1 VNDDAAVTRL
11 WSNAD
16 MLSIEWADGTLSEF
30 ASLWLRD
37 NLCEDRDPHSGQRL
51 IDIADLPENPRIR
64 SAAADN
70 GAVNVEWED
79 ESRSASFEFEWLRAH
94 AANRSPGRPEFAARR
109 WLDGGDLDAARD
121 FSWAPL
127 SEVQGNRSLRALWLE
142 RLLQDGIAFLSSVPP
157 NENGILE
164 AAALAGRVSET
175 NYGLVFDV
183 RSVPQPENLA
193 YSDLGLGLHT
203 DNPYREPVPGFQ
215 VLHALIASPGGGESL
230 FGDGFAIAEHLRI
243 TSPDAF
249 AILTRTPV
257 PFLYRSKDAEL
268 YAERPLIQL
277 SCIGEVS
284 AVHYNSR
291 SIAPLRLAV
300 REAAPFYSAYR
311 RFAALL
317 RDSRFHL
324 QLKLR
329 DGDLVVFDNQRVL
342 HGRTAFSSARYPRHL
357 RGCYL
362 TRDSV
367 YSEAALLHREFH
379 RGHDDRH

>member
-1 VNDDAAVTRL
+1 MNDAAAVKRL

-16 MLSIEWADGTLSEF
+16 MLSIEWADGTLSDF

-37 NLCEDRDPHSGQRL
+37 NLREDRDPHSGQRL
-51 IDIADLPENPRIR
+51 IDITDLPENPRIR
-64 SAAADN
+64 SAMARD
-70 GAVNVEWED
+70 GAVNVEWEA
-79 ESRSASFEFEWLRAH
+79 ESRPATFELEWLLAH
-94 AANRSPGRPEFAARR
+94 APNRIQGRPERTPRR
-109 WLDGGDLDAARD
+109 WLEGAGLDAVRD
-121 FSWAPL
+121 FAWAAF
-127 SEVQGNRSLRALWLE
+127 SEVHGNRSLRAPWLG
-142 RLLQDGIAFLSSVPP
+142 RLLRDGIAFLSDVPC
-157 NENGILE
+157 NDAAILE
-164 AAALAGRVSET
+164 AATLAGRVSET
-175 NYGLVFDV
+175 NYGLVYDV

-230 FGDGFAIAEHLRI
+230 FGDGFAIAEHLRR
-243 TSPDAF
+243 TSPGAF
-249 AILTRTPV
+249 AVLTRTPV

-277 SCIGEVS
+277 ACSGEVS

-291 SIAPLRLAV
+291 SIAPLRLAA
-300 REAAPFYSAYR
+300 RDAGPFYSAYR
-311 RFAALL
+311 AFAALL

-324 QLKLR
+324 QLRLR
-329 DGDLVVFDNQRVL
+329 DGDLVVFDNQRIL

-379 RGHDDRH
+379 PEAHP